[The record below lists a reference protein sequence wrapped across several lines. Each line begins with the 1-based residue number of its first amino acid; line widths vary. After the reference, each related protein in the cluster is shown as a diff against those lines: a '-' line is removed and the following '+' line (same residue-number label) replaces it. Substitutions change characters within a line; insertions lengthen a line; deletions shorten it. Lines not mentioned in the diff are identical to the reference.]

1 MIITYLGKEFFK
13 IQQGELVLAINPI
26 SKESKITGSRFGS
39 RIALSTTNH
48 PDFNGFEMVTHGE
61 TTPLTIAGPGDYE
74 VQGIFIK
81 GIMTET
87 VIDGKKFINTI
98 YSLSIEGITLC
109 VLGPITDAN
118 LSAAVRG
125 QIDTP
130 DIVFIPIGGAGTIS
144 PAEAYKLATTL
155 DAKVIIPMDFD
166 EKLLKAFLKEGGQD
180 NKKAEEKLTIK
191 AKELAG
197 REGEIIVLQS

>member
-1 MIITYLGKEFFK
+1 
-13 IQQGELVLAINPI
+13 
-26 SKESKITGSRFGS
+26 
-39 RIALSTTNH
+39 
-48 PDFNGFEMVTHGE
+48 
-61 TTPLTIAGPGDYE
+61 

-81 GIMTET
+81 GIMTDT
-87 VIDGKKFINTI
+87 IIDGKKFINTI

-109 VLGPITDAN
+109 VLGPIADAN
-118 LSAAVRG
+118 LSSAVRG

-180 NKKAEEKLTIK
+180 NTKPEEKLTIK